1 MTSMP
6 RRSGVL
12 IPLFSAP
19 STSSWGIGD
28 IADIARISRWLAGAG
43 QRILQ
48 LLPLNEMASGHQSP
62 YSAMSAMA
70 IDPIYI
76 DVSSVAEF
84 IANSGLTS
92 LPEDDRG
99 RLEAARRSPRI
110 EYGEVRRVKH
120 HALCDAFERFT
131 DCEWNAGTLRAMEFQ
146 QYVAEESWWLEDY
159 ALFRAIHERERGRT
173 WLEWPDDLRR
183 REPQALARARQELAR
198 EIRFYQYLQWL
209 AGTQWK
215 AARTAAQACGV
226 SLFGDLPFMVDQH
239 SADVWT
245 HQEQFEIERSVGVPP
260 DAFSATGQDWGMPPY
275 DWDAIA
281 ANGFS
286 WLRNRARRNAALYDG
301 YRVDHLVGFYRTY
314 SRPRVG
320 KGEPSFSPAS
330 QLDQL
335 QLGEQ
340 VLKIFREPGSEII
353 AEDLGT
359 VPDFVRA
366 SLTLLGVPGF
376 RVFRWERDWDEEG
389 KPFRDPAE
397 YPPVSVATT
406 GTHDTEPL
414 AVWWEA
420 ADQDERAAIAAI
432 PSVQELVG
440 GADLPG
446 AAFIP
451 VVRDVLLEAMFASA
465 SNIVL
470 FPIQDLFG
478 WRDRINEP
486 ATVGENNWSWRLP
499 WPVDRLDGQLEAQER
514 QRTLKNWAEKYGR
527 SDDTTTQST

>member
-1 MTSMP
+1 MTGP

-12 IPLFSAP
+12 VPLFSAP
-19 STSSWGIGD
+19 ATSSWGIGD
-28 IADIARISRWLAGAG
+28 ISEIAPLSRRLSGARPRN
-43 QRILQ
+43 QQ

-76 DVSSVAEF
+76 DVGSVAEF
-84 IANSGLTS
+84 VANGGVDALK
-92 LPEDDRG
+92 PDDR
-99 RLEAARRSPRI
+99 RHLDEARASTQI
-110 EYGEVRRVKH
+110 EYAEVRPIKH
-120 HALCDAFERFT
+120 RALCHAFERFT
-131 DCEWNAGTLRAMEFQ
+131 DHEWGAGTARALEFQ
-146 QYVAEESWWLEDY
+146 QYTDEESWWLDDY
-159 ALFRAIHERERGRT
+159 ALFRAIHEREKGRT
-173 WLEWPDDLRR
+173 WTEWPEALRR
-183 REPQALARARQELAR
+183 RDRDALAQARRELTS
-198 EIRFYQYLQWL
+198 EIRFYQYLQWI

-215 AARTAAQACGV
+215 AARASARQCGV
-226 SLFGDLPFMVDQH
+226 ALFGDLPFMVDQH

-245 HQEQFEIERSVGVPP
+245 HQAQFQIDRSVGVPP

-275 DWDAIA
+275 NWEALA
-281 ANGFS
+281 ADGFT
-286 WLRNRARRNAALYDG
+286 WLRKRARRNAALYDG

-314 SRPRVG
+314 SRPRSG
-320 KGEPSFSPAS
+320 DGEPTFSPPKQIE
-330 QLDQL
+330 QLA
-335 QLGEQ
+335 LGEQ

-376 RVFRWERDWDEEG
+376 RVLRWEREWEEDD

-420 ADQDERAAIAAI
+420 TEPDERAAIAVI
-432 PSVQELVG
+432 PSLRRLAG
-440 GADLPG
+440 TIDLTS
-446 AAFIP
+446 AEFTSE
-451 VVRDVLLEAMFASA
+451 VRDLLLETLIGSA

-486 ATVGENNWSWRLP
+486 ATVGDNNWTWRLP
-499 WPVDRLDGQLEAQER
+499 WPVDRLDQQPEAQER
-514 QRTLKNWAEKYGR
+514 QQTLKRWSNQHGR
-527 SDDTTTQST
+527 T

>member
-1 MTSMP
+1 MNAS

-12 IPLFSAP
+12 VPLFSAP

-28 IADIARISRWLAGAG
+28 IADIAPLARWLAGAG

-76 DVSSVAEF
+76 DVGSVAEF
-84 IANSGLTS
+84 VANGGGEALQ
-92 LPEDDRG
+92 PDDR
-99 RLEAARRSPRI
+99 RLLALARASARV
-110 EYGEVRRVKH
+110 EYAEVRPIKH
-120 HALCDAFERFT
+120 RALCAAFERF
-131 DCEWNAGTLRAMEFQ
+131 DVHERGAGTARAREFE
-146 QYVAEESWWLEDY
+146 QYTADESWWLDDY
-159 ALFRAIHERERGRT
+159 ALFRAIHEREHGRT
-173 WLEWPDDLRR
+173 WTEWPEGLRVRR
-183 REPQALARARQELAR
+183 REALEQARRELAG

-215 AARTAAQACGV
+215 AAREAAAACGV
-226 SLFGDLPFMVDQH
+226 AIFGDMPFMVDLH

-245 HQEQFEIERSVGVPP
+245 HQAQFQLDRSVGVPP

-275 DWDAIA
+275 NWDAIA
-281 ANGFS
+281 ANGFA
-286 WLRNRARRNAALYDG
+286 WLRKRARRNAALYDG

-314 SRPRVG
+314 SRPRSG
-320 KGEPSFSPAS
+320 DGEPAFSPAK
-330 QLDQL
+330 QVDQL
-335 QLGEQ
+335 ALGEH
-340 VLKIFREPGSEII
+340 VLTIFREPGSDII

-366 SLTLLGVPGF
+366 SLTVLGVPGF
-376 RVFRWERDWDEEG
+376 RVFRWEREWEDDD
-389 KPFRDPAE
+389 KPFRDPAD
-397 YPPVSVATT
+397 YPAVSVATT

-414 AVWWEA
+414 CVWWEA
-420 ADQDERAAIAAI
+420 TEADERAAIAAI
-432 PSVQELVG
+432 PSLG
-440 GADLPG
+440 NSAGAVDLTTG
-446 AAFIP
+446 VFTAA
-451 VVRDVLLEAMFASA
+451 VRDLLLEALFASG

-486 ATVGENNWSWRLP
+486 ATVGDNNWTWRLP
-499 WPVDRLDGQLEAQER
+499 WPVDRLDQQPEAQER
-514 QRTLKNWAEKYGR
+514 QQTLKRWSNQHGR
-527 SDDTTTQST
+527 T